1 MEKWIKIWYKYRVE
15 KRRGR
20 VEKEN
25 KKEAEKEAEKE
36 AIKEIK
42 KKQYKNV

>member
-25 KKEAEKEAEKE
+25 KKEAEKEA
-36 AIKEIK
+36 IKEIK